1 MSTLVITGPSTLSG
15 TVTVAGAKNS
25 AVTALAACLL
35 SDQPTT
41 VKNLPDVEDIRRL
54 REILERIGVKV
65 TEGPDG
71 VALDTAGISYDGTL
85 PPDLT
90 PKLRSSNLLIGPL
103 LARFGKASFPH
114 PGGCIIGRRPIDFF
128 LAGLAAL
135 GAEVTAASDR
145 YDISAPKGL
154 RGGRFVFPRQS
165 HTGTEMMMMAASL
178 AEGTTTLVNAAME
191 PEVVALG
198 QHLVARGAKIQGLGS
213 HTITIEGVRS
223 LGAGSFTVA
232 PDRIEAGS
240 FLAMAAATRGTV
252 TVAGCRPDEMA
263 VPMQLLQQMGV
274 PLEVGADSVTVKPWD
289 KLDAVGFT
297 THEYPGFPTDIQAP
311 FTVLLTQATGT
322 ALVHET
328 VFEGRLFYVDLLNRM
343 GASITLCDPH
353 RALVSGPTPL
363 RGKFVESPDIRAG
376 LAMVIAGMVAT
387 GTTRIGNAYQIDRG
401 YQQLDRR
408 LAELGATVSR
418 ED

>member
-1 MSTLVITGPSTLSG
+1 MPTLVINGPTSLSG

-35 SDQPTT
+35 TEQVTT
-41 VKNLPDVEDIRRL
+41 VTNLPDVEDIRRL
-54 REILERIGVKV
+54 REILERIGVTVADGSRGV
-65 TEGPDG
+65 T
-71 VALDTAGISYDGTL
+71 LDTSKISYDGTL
-85 PPDLT
+85 PADLT
-90 PKLRSSNLLIGPL
+90 PKLRSSNLLVGPL
-103 LARFGKASFPH
+103 LARFGRASFPH

-135 GAEVTAASDR
+135 GAEVAVAADR
-145 YDISAPKGL
+145 YELSAPNGL

-165 HTGTEMMMMAASL
+165 HTGTEMMLMAASL
-178 AEGTTTLVNAAME
+178 ASGTTTLVNAAME

-198 QHLVARGAKIQGLGS
+198 EYLNSCGAKIGGLGS
-213 HTITIEGVRS
+213 HTITIEGVKS
-223 LGAGSFTVA
+223 LGGGTFDVA

-263 VPMQLLQQMGV
+263 VPIQLLRQMGV
-274 PLEVGADSVTVKPWD
+274 PLEVAADSVAVGRWE
-289 KLDAVGFT
+289 KLEAVGFT

-328 VFEGRLFYVDLLNRM
+328 VFEGRMFYVDLLNRM
-343 GASITLCDPH
+343 GANITLCDPH

-376 LAMVIAGMVAT
+376 LAMVIAGLVAT

-401 YQQLDRR
+401 YQQLDLR
-408 LAELGATVSR
+408 LASLGASVSR
-418 ED
+418 EE

>member
-1 MSTLVITGPSTLSG
+1 M
-15 TVTVAGAKNS
+15 TVR
-25 AVTALAACLL
+25 
-35 SDQPTT
+35 
-41 VKNLPDVEDIRRL
+41 NLPDIEDIRRL
-54 REILERIGVKV
+54 REMLERLGVTV
-65 TEGPDG
+65 TDG
-71 VALDTAGISYDGTL
+71 ADGTVFNPAGLHYDGTL
-85 PPDLT
+85 PADLT

-103 LARFGKASFPH
+103 LARFKKASFPH

-128 LAGLAAL
+128 LSGLKAL
-135 GAEVTAASDR
+135 GAEVVAAPDR
-145 YDISAPKGL
+145 YELSAPHGL
-154 RGGRFVFPRQS
+154 RGGNFVFPRQS

-178 AEGTTTLVNAAME
+178 ANGATTLVNVAME

-198 QHLVARGAKIQGLGS
+198 EYLKSCGARIEGLGG
-213 HTITIEGVRS
+213 HTLRIEGVPS
-223 LGAGSFTVA
+223 LTAGTFTVA

-252 TVAGCRPDEMA
+252 TVAGCRPDELA
-263 VPMQLLQQMGV
+263 VPIELLRRMGV
-274 PLEVGADSVTVKPWD
+274 PLDVTADSITVRPWERIE
-289 KLDAVGFT
+289 AEGFT
-297 THEYPGFPTDIQAP
+297 THEYPGFPTDMQAP

-401 YQQLDRR
+401 YQQLDSR
-408 LAELGATVSR
+408 LTKLGATVSR
-418 ED
+418 EE

>member
-1 MSTLVITGPSTLSG
+1 
-15 TVTVAGAKNS
+15 
-25 AVTALAACLL
+25 VTALAACLL
-35 SDQPTT
+35 SEQPTT
-41 VKNLPDVEDIRRL
+41 VRNLPDVEDIRRL
-54 REILERIGVKV
+54 REILERIGVKISDGP
-65 TEGPDG
+65 EGTVLATSAVD
-71 VALDTAGISYDGTL
+71 YDGTL

-103 LARFGKASFPH
+103 LARFGKAAFPH

-128 LAGLAAL
+128 LAGLTAL

-145 YDISAPKGL
+145 YDIAAPNGL

-165 HTGTEMMMMAASL
+165 HTGTEMMMMAACL
-178 AEGTTTLVNAAME
+178 ARGTTTLVNAAME

-198 QHLVARGAKIQGLGS
+198 EHLVARGAKIQGLGS
-213 HTITIEGVRS
+213 HTVTIEGVES
-223 LGAGSFTVA
+223 LAGGTFVVA

-240 FLAMAAATRGTV
+240 FLAMAAATRSAV
-252 TVAGCRPDEMA
+252 TVAGCQPEEMA
-263 VPMQLLQQMGV
+263 VPIQLLQQMGV
-274 PLEVGADSVTVKPWD
+274 PLEVSADAVAVEPWD
-289 KLDAVGFT
+289 KLEAVGFT

-311 FTVLLTQATGT
+311 FTVLLTQA
-322 ALVHET
+322 
-328 VFEGRLFYVDLLNRM
+328 RMFYVDLLNRM
-343 GASITLCDPH
+343 GANITLCDPH

-408 LAELGATVSR
+408 LASLGASITR